1 MTPSR
6 STLRALSVAVLAV
19 ASAAPSVGAVDDA
32 SHGEAAPTD
41 GTVSAPAGDAAATPE
56 TAIAERGTL
65 SIAVERAARVE
76 PARTEPIRLELES
89 FGGPVTVKDIVRR
102 SGPVRQGDMIAV
114 LEGKDFER
122 SLEDLRTA
130 VEESRRRLAMQRE
143 ERAMQAKQAATGVER
158 AELAAQL
165 AMQALELHREYE
177 SGKSLEL
184 ADLNLKSS
192 MDSLRDNR
200 DELAQ
205 LEKMYA
211 GTSLQSETKDIVLE
225 RARRGV
231 ERGEVYAKYA
241 RKDNEIFKSIRH
253 PNESRRVE
261 DQARDAGLSLEAAQL
276 GQRLGEIR
284 AALDMAQAERGLRD
298 LERRLE
304 RMEEDARRLTVKAPR
319 DGYAVVK
326 LREAGDQCQPR
337 QEIAE
342 VVDLGQL
349 RVRGTMDARAMR
361 VVQVGDVLDV
371 WFPVRPESRAKAV
384 VEELVAVGQPDGEG
398 ASFAF
403 VAALRD
409 LEGPVMP
416 GIEARVQVRG
426 ELTDRVLVPTAAVK
440 TEKGRSVVRVVGD
453 AGEVEREVRVGA
465 DDGNRIEVLAG
476 LAAGERV
483 VTAATAGKTSDG

>member
-1 MTPSR
+1 MNTSR
-6 STLRALSVAVLAV
+6 PAFRAVSVAVLAV
-19 ASAAPSVGAVDDA
+19 AAAVPSARAVDDPPA
-32 SHGEAAPTD
+32 NPAAPAS
-41 GTVSAPAGDAAATPE
+41 GAAPAPSTDAPASPE
-56 TAIAERGTL
+56 TAVAERGTL
-65 SIAVERAARVE
+65 TITAERSARVE
-76 PARTEPIRLELES
+76 PARSEPIRLELES

-122 SLEDLRTA
+122 SLEDLRTS
-130 VEESRRRLAMQRE
+130 VEEARRRLAMQRD

-158 AELAAQL
+158 AELAARL
-165 AMQALELHREYE
+165 AVQALELHRDYE

-192 MDSLRDNR
+192 MDSLRDSR

-211 GTSLQSETKDIVLE
+211 GTSLQSETKDIVLD

-241 RKDNEIFKSIRH
+241 RRDNEIFKSIRH
-253 PNESRRVE
+253 PNEARRVE

-342 VVDLGQL
+342 VVDLAQL
-349 RVRGTMDARAMR
+349 RVRGTMDARALR
-361 VVQVGDVLDV
+361 VVQVGDVLDA
-371 WFPVRPESRAKAV
+371 WFPARPESRAKAV
-384 VEELVAVGQPDGEG
+384 IEELVAVGQPEGDG
-398 ASFAF
+398 ANFAF
-403 VAALRD
+403 VASLRD
-409 LEGPVMP
+409 VDGPVMP

-426 ELTDRVLVPTAAVK
+426 EIADRVLVPLAAVK
-440 TEKGRSVVRVVGD
+440 TEKGRSVVRVVTE
-453 AGEVEREVRVGA
+453 ASETEREVRVGA
-465 DDGNRIEVLAG
+465 DDGTRVEVLSG

-483 VTAATAGKTSDG
+483 VTAAAAGKKSDG